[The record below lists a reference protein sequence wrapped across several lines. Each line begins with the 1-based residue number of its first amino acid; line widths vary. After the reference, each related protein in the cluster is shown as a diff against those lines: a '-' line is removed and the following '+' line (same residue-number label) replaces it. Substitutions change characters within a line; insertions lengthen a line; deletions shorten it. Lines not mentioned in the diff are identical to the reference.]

1 MQFVNLCKVYTF
13 IQNKDSLFNHNN
25 SGDDM
30 FNGTNYY
37 YKGYDVT
44 SNNRLEKLFMEYN
57 NPYGYNLDSNERRVK
72 NSEYDVT
79 HTNQNSVKNKEYLGK
94 R

>member
-1 MQFVNLCKVYTF
+1 
-13 IQNKDSLFNHNN
+13 
-25 SGDDM
+25 M
-30 FNGTNYY
+30 FNGSNYY

-44 SNNRLEKLFMEYN
+44 SNNRLEKSFMEYN
-57 NPYGYNLDSNERRVK
+57 NPYGYNLDSNEKRVK
-72 NSEYDVT
+72 NIEYDVT

>member
-1 MQFVNLCKVYTF
+1 MANL
-13 IQNKDSLFNHNN
+13 ND
-25 SGDDM
+25 
-30 FNGTNYY
+30 YY

-44 SNNRLEKLFMEYN
+44 SNNRLDKMIMEYA
-57 NPYGYNLDSNERRVK
+57 NPYGYNFESNERRVV
-72 NSEYDVT
+72 NLEYNAT

>member
-1 MQFVNLCKVYTF
+1 
-13 IQNKDSLFNHNN
+13 
-25 SGDDM
+25 
-30 FNGTNYY
+30 
-37 YKGYDVT
+37 
-44 SNNRLEKLFMEYN
+44 MEYN

-72 NSEYDVT
+72 NIEYDVT

>member
-1 MQFVNLCKVYTF
+1 
-13 IQNKDSLFNHNN
+13 
-25 SGDDM
+25 M
-30 FNGTNYY
+30 FNGSNYY

-44 SNNRLEKLFMEYN
+44 SNNTLEKLLMEYN
-57 NPYGYNLDSNERRVK
+57 NPYGYNLDSNQKRVK
-72 NSEYDVT
+72 NIEYDVT

>member
-1 MQFVNLCKVYTF
+1 
-13 IQNKDSLFNHNN
+13 
-25 SGDDM
+25 M
-30 FNGTNYY
+30 FNGMNYY

-57 NPYGYNLDSNERRVK
+57 NLYGYNLDSNQKRAK
-72 NSEYDVT
+72 NIEYDVT

>member
-1 MQFVNLCKVYTF
+1 
-13 IQNKDSLFNHNN
+13 
-25 SGDDM
+25 M

-57 NPYGYNLDSNERRVK
+57 NPYGYNLDSNAKRVK
-72 NSEYDVT
+72 NIEYDVT
-79 HTNQNSVKNKEYLGK
+79 HTNQNSVKNKEYSGK